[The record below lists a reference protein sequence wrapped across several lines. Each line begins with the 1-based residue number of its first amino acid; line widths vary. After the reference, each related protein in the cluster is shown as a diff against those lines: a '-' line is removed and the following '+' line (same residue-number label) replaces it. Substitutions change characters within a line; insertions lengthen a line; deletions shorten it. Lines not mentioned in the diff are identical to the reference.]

1 MRVNAA
7 SLVAAIPMAAFVK
20 ADAFVAPS
28 STPLAPLAANRRD
41 VGGSSLARVPL
52 AAAGGSCDRRH
63 GRTAAAAAA
72 PWSATALGMSGGGG
86 GGGEAVATEGTAT
99 IPDEIFNLVKSII
112 GAGVLSLPA
121 GAFRRWLSSVAPL
134 LMRALMYNLSPPSP
148 LSFRSFFFDFVVR
161 YCRIRKCAERP
172 HPGHDHH
179 HLHRGHLRLHLPAHR
194 ARLQDDRRDVLRR
207 LLG

>member
-52 AAAGGSCDRRH
+52 TAAGGSCDRRH
-63 GRTAAAAAA
+63 GRTAAA

-86 GGGEAVATEGTAT
+86 GGEAVATDGTAT

-121 GAFRRWLSSVAPL
+121 GEFRPSRRSLVA
-134 LMRALMYNLSPPSP
+134 
-148 LSFRSFFFDFVVR
+148 
-161 YCRIRKCAERP
+161 
-172 HPGHDHH
+172 HDVE
-179 HLHRGHLRLHLPAHR
+179 LYI
-194 ARLQDDRRDVLRR
+194 
-207 LLG
+207 